1 MIFFCFSSHGLL
13 TNLIEKHL
21 SSVTLVD
28 ALVDGMADDCR
39 SVIVSMRLPALRE
52 TPQTNR
58 KTKSF
63 TEVSIQAGIPQEKEP
78 FQVHVR
84 AHFYTLAKS
93 ATERAGEPKRGLVRA
108 GDKDPLNKPK

>member
-1 MIFFCFSSHGLL
+1 MIPFCFSSHGFVL
-13 TNLIEKHL
+13 NLIEKHL

-28 ALVDGMADDCR
+28 ALEDGMADDSR

-58 KTKSF
+58 KTNSF

-78 FQVHVR
+78 
-84 AHFYTLAKS
+84 
-93 ATERAGEPKRGLVRA
+93 
-108 GDKDPLNKPK
+108 

>member
-39 SVIVSMRLPALRE
+39 SAIVSMRLPALRE

-63 TEVSIQAGIPQEKEP
+63 TEVSIQAGIPQETCEGT
-78 FQVHVR
+78 FD
-84 AHFYTLAKS
+84 AIAKS
-93 ATERAGEPKRGLVRA
+93 ATERAGEPKSGLVRA
-108 GDKDPLNKPK
+108 GEKDPLNKPK

>member
-13 TNLIEKHL
+13 TNLIKKHL

-28 ALVDGMADDCR
+28 ALEDGMADDSR

-52 TPQTNR
+52 TPQTKR

-63 TEVSIQAGIPQEKEP
+63 TEVAIQAGIPQEKEP
-78 FQVHVR
+78 FM
-84 AHFYTLAKS
+84 
-93 ATERAGEPKRGLVRA
+93 RGLSCTHRRHGPA
-108 GDKDPLNKPK
+108 KTKKGFSPLNKPK

>member
-1 MIFFCFSSHGLL
+1 MIFFYFSSHGLL

-39 SVIVSMRLPALRE
+39 SVIVSMRLTALRE

-63 TEVSIQAGIPQEKEP
+63 TEVSIQAGIPQETCEGT
-78 FQVHVR
+78 F
-84 AHFYTLAKS
+84 
-93 ATERAGEPKRGLVRA
+93 
-108 GDKDPLNKPK
+108 